1 MCVCVCVCVCD
12 ASYTY
17 CTCDVVWI
25 ACACGVAALS
35 KTGSYAH
42 YDRSLLRNSRNQLI
56 ECSMHMHVIE
66 KSWLDL

>member
-1 MCVCVCVCVCD
+1 MCVCD

-35 KTGSYAH
+35 VVQVKQVAMLIMI
-42 YDRSLLRNSRNQLI
+42 DR
-56 ECSMHMHVIE
+56 CYVIAGIN
-66 KSWLDL
+66 